1 LNFILNF
8 TNNYKNEK
16 INKKIKIK
24 ITIKIKRVLNAI
36 IMIINSNFR
45 EETEQHEMRIIIQ
58 DFKISTNGH
67 PKDKIKS
74 LLKNNAEWV
83 IQGEY

>member
-1 LNFILNF
+1 
-8 TNNYKNEK
+8 
-16 INKKIKIK
+16 
-24 ITIKIKRVLNAI
+24 
-36 IMIINSNFR
+36 MIINSNFR